1 MKKGLLLVLMGVLCF
16 SFANAQ
22 VDEKTAADE
31 ALKTKVKSAEV
42 DSAKYWK
49 FTGVVGLN
57 AAQTALFNWAAG
69 GNNNVTGF
77 VFANLTLSY
86 KKGKWTWDTNLDTEL
101 GEMFSNDYKV
111 GYRWR
116 KANDKINLT
125 TKVGFQMHPQWYLTL
140 LGSFRSQYAPGWDY
154 KKIDEGI
161 WNADT
166 TFVVDANGERVDR
179 TLISKWLSPSYTDL
193 ALGIEYRP
201 NDIFTIGVYPIA
213 GRMTTCLDSTLR
225 PNYGLPMREDG
236 TFKSVGLNMGLRIN
250 AGINY
255 TLVKNLKIISTLT
268 LFTPYTARIHD
279 KENGQKFGNFD
290 VDWDVA
296 ITYNFLKVFSVSLMT
311 SLKYYDKVMID
322 GPAWRKYHEGPRA
335 RVQFKEVVGLGI
347 GYSF

>member
-1 MKKGLLLVLMGVLCF
+1 MKKVLLFCVFAVALV
-16 SFANAQ
+16 FANAQ

-42 DSAKYWK
+42 DSAKHWK
-49 FTGVVGLN
+49 FTGVTGLN

-86 KKGKWTWDTNLDTEL
+86 KKDKWTWDSNLDTEL
-101 GEMFSNDYKV
+101 GLMFSSDYV
-111 GYRWR
+111 RYPWR
-116 KANDKINLT
+116 KANDKLNFT
-125 TKVGFQMHPQWYLTL
+125 TKVGYQMHPQWYLSL
-140 LGSFRSQYAPGWDY
+140 LGSFRSQYAPGLDY
-154 KKIDEGI
+154 KH
-161 WNADT
+161 
-166 TFVVDANGERVDR
+166 VDAGDVDDLGNPVDP

-193 ALGIEYRP
+193 ALGVEYRP
-201 NDIFTIGVYPIA
+201 NDIFTVGVYPVA
-213 GRMTTCLDSTLR
+213 GRMTTCMEESLR
-225 PNYGLPMREDG
+225 PNYGMSKRDDG
-236 TFKSVGLNMGLRIN
+236 TYKPVMLNMGLRIN
-250 AGINY
+250 GGINY

-279 KENGQKFGNFD
+279 ENGQKFGNFD

-311 SLKYYDKVMID
+311 SLKYYDMVMID
-322 GPAWRKYHEGPRA
+322 GPAWGKYSEGPRA

>member
-1 MKKGLLLVLMGVLCF
+1 MKKGFLLLSLCVM
-16 SFANAQ
+16 AVMAVNAQ

-31 ALKTKVKSAEV
+31 ALKTKVKSAEI
-42 DSAKYWK
+42 DSAKHWK
-49 FTGVVGLN
+49 FTGVCGLN

-86 KKGKWTWDTNLDTEL
+86 KKDKWTWDSNLDTEL
-101 GEMFSNDYKV
+101 GLMFSSDYV
-111 GYRWR
+111 RYPWR
-116 KANDKINLT
+116 KANDKLNFT
-125 TKVGFQMHPQWYLTL
+125 TKVGYQMHPQWYLSL
-140 LGSFRSQYAPGWDY
+140 LGSFRSQYAPGLDY
-154 KKIDEGI
+154 KP
-161 WNADT
+161 
-166 TFVVDANGERVDR
+166 VDAGDLDEDGNLVEP

-193 ALGIEYRP
+193 ALGVEYRP
-201 NDIFTIGVYPIA
+201 NDIFTVGVYPVA
-213 GRMTTCLDSTLR
+213 GRLTTCLEESLR
-225 PNYGLPMREDG
+225 PNYGMSQREDG
-236 TFKSVGLNMGLRIN
+236 TYKPVMLNMGLRIN
-250 AGINY
+250 GGINY

-279 KENGQKFGNFD
+279 ENGQKFGNFD

-322 GPAWRKYHEGPRA
+322 GPAWRNYGAHPRA